1 MAKGSQAD
9 AARLAGERGWDRRRA
24 PRERARVG
32 PDPARAGG
40 QKLRVS
46 ETRGKRLD
54 RKIAKK
60 VDLRRFRARRRSK
73 YYSPLTSAS
82 VHPDAVTRG
91 RTGGKVA
98 LGQFPAGV
106 HLTPSNFPHHA
117 MCRPRGQRSRHD
129 VEPARQTNA
138 SDRHA
143 AGTNG
148 QTTGRSQAV
157 ECGGEAPSFEALFKA
172 SFGALNKA
180 SKLIQAVLQK
190 WRRSPPEGPCG
201 SIRGA
206 IGSQRDAR
214 TRLQSRLGFLTE
226 EVRPG

>member
-1 MAKGSQAD
+1 M
-9 AARLAGERGWDRRRA
+9 
-24 PRERARVG
+24 ERAGSG

-40 QKLRVS
+40 QKLRVP

-54 RKIAKK
+54 RKVAKK
-60 VDLRRFRARRRSK
+60 VDLRRFQARRRSK
-73 YYSPLTSAS
+73 YDSPLTSAC

-91 RTGGKVA
+91 RMGGKVA

-157 ECGGEAPSFEALFKA
+157 ECGGEAPPFEALFKA

-180 SKLIQAVLQK
+180 SKADPG
-190 WRRSPPEGPCG
+190 RSSEVAEVAARGPLRLDPWCDRIAAGRADSSAEPTWIPDRGGPPRMSP
-201 SIRGA
+201 SWTFI
-206 IGSQRDAR
+206 
-214 TRLQSRLGFLTE
+214 
-226 EVRPG
+226 